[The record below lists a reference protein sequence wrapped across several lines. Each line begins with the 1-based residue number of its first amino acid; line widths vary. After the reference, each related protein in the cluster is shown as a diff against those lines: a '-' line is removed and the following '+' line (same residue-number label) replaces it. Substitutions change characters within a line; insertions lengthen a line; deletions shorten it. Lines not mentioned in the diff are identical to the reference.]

1 MPSDP
6 ESQGPKP
13 DVPHQYSSLASGGWG
28 RAGAAGRWGESR
40 RSGRGS
46 GEGALVSEL
55 WVEVPGYGVGDWGPG
70 SGPRVRGRVSGSG
83 IEARGTRL
91 KPRPAP
97 CSSRRA
103 AAPHR
108 PWLVRER
115 QAWGTQTGQD
125 LPAASTEPTP
135 AGERTGGRWALPGS
149 HLFPAAGR
157 SRERMGWSRGRWCY
171 RGDRAG
177 LSGCC
182 RVSVSQWAGR
192 PLGAGA
198 GTDAGGG
205 LGRWAH
211 LWAFPKSKRNR
222 GKVKGRWP
230 AIFRQRPAPV
240 NLPAPGPL

>member
-1 MPSDP
+1 MA
-6 ESQGPKP
+6 GP
-13 DVPHQYSSLASGGWG
+13 
-28 RAGAAGRWGESR
+28 GAAGLGKTDR
-40 RSGRGS
+40 
-46 GEGALVSEL
+46 
-55 WVEVPGYGVGDWGPG
+55 
-70 SGPRVRGRVSGSG
+70 
-83 IEARGTRL
+83 
-91 KPRPAP
+91 
-97 CSSRRA
+97 
-103 AAPHR
+103 
-108 PWLVRER
+108 
-115 QAWGTQTGQD
+115 QD

-135 AGERTGGRWALPGS
+135 AGERTGGRVGTSGS

-211 LWAFPKSKRNR
+211 LWAFPKANANW

-230 AIFRQRPAPV
+230 AIFPARPRPRKSSSAGPSLRTVPRGPFHRGKYPYVGKWSAPSLSSYLISFRTEQATEGWGPLPRLSKLDPV
-240 NLPAPGPL
+240 NCTCIFR